1 MIPTASLLEEHG
13 IQFRKKVKRYSRISN
28 SFLDISFKNGIIEQ
42 YIIEDNASSIYRNLL
57 AFEQSSQTDHE
68 NKFTRYVNFMD
79 NLIDT
84 TDDVALLTKRKILG
98 NNLGS
103 VDEMA
108 KLFNK
113 MCIGLS
119 IDSKHHYLVE
129 VYNEI
134 NRYCDRP
141 INK

>member
-1 MIPTASLLEEHG
+1 
-13 IQFRKKVKRYSRISN
+13 
-28 SFLDISFKNGIIEQ
+28 
-42 YIIEDNASSIYRNLL
+42 
-57 AFEQSSQTDHE
+57 
-68 NKFTRYVNFMD
+68 MD

-84 TDDVALLTKRKILG
+84 ADDVTLLTKKLIE

-103 VDEMA
+103 VDEVA

-113 MCIGLS
+113 MCIELS

-141 INK
+141 INKWQAKLMHNCFDSPWSIISLLAVSVLFILTIFQTAYSIKSFNNGN